1 MIWFFLPFVYLL
13 HTRLK
18 TKFEL
23 ISWQII
29 FFVPQLVITYYYLD
43 IRSNIFIHLFLISQ
57 LIFYSIYETGYIQN
71 DIVTTKKEKK
81 PTIRLN
87 KKNFIF
93 VAKNYF
99 KLTYFRYF
107 IALFFLSVLYWLDT
121 FTSYNLKLLNFVLV
135 LTLTKII
142 FYIHNSIRNR
152 FTIVT
157 YFLLSILKY
166 SFPIILFINFD
177 KLIFP
182 LIITI
187 MIFPVLRVIEVTTLN
202 RYKYKSFKKLI
213 GNIDKFRI
221 SYYFLC
227 FVLILILKLF
237 FELSDLNLYLSIT
250 IVLYF
255 LFFRISCFYLV
266 KHKIYKRD
274 EAKKN

>member
-29 FFVPQLVITYYYLD
+29 FFVPQLIITYYYLD

-99 KLTYFRYF
+99 KLIYFRYF
-107 IALFFLSVLYWLDT
+107 IALFFLSVMYWLDT

-152 FTIVT
+152 FTIIT

-177 KLIFP
+177 KLIYP

-221 SYYFLC
+221 LYYFVF
-227 FVLILILKLF
+227 FVGIVTTKLF
-237 FELSDLNLYLSIT
+237 FGGNIDFYLSIS
-250 IVLYF
+250 IILYF
-255 LFFRISCFYLV
+255 LFFRIACFYLV
-266 KHKIYKRD
+266 KHQIYKRD

>member
-71 DIVTTKKEKK
+71 DIVTTKKEKN

-93 VAKNYF
+93 VGKNYF
-99 KLTYFRYF
+99 KLTNFRYF
-107 IALFFLSVLYWLDT
+107 IALFFLSILYWLDT
-121 FTSYNLKLLNFVLV
+121 FTAYRLNLLNFFLI
-135 LTLTKII
+135 LILTKII
-142 FYIHNSIRNR
+142 FYLHNSIRNR

-157 YFLLSILKY
+157 YFLLAILKY

-177 KLIFP
+177 KLIYP

-187 MIFPVLRVIEVTTLN
+187 MIFPILRVIEVITLN
-202 RYKYKSFKKLI
+202 RYKFKSFKKLI

-221 SYYFLC
+221 SYYFFC
-227 FVLILILKLF
+227 FFGILIIKLF
-237 FELSDLNLYLSIT
+237 FELSNINFYLSIS
-250 IVLYF
+250 IILYF
-255 LFFRISCFYLV
+255 LFFRISCFYLI

-274 EAKKN
+274 DAKIN

>member
-1 MIWFFLPFVYLL
+1 MIWFFLPFIYLIN
-13 HTRLK
+13 TRLK

-29 FFVPQLVITYYYLD
+29 FFIPQLVITYYYLD

-57 LIFYSIYETGYIQN
+57 IIFYSIYETGYIQN

-87 KKNFIF
+87 KKNFNFI
-93 VAKNYF
+93 VKNYT
-99 KLTYFRYF
+99 KLINFRYF
-107 IALFFLSVLYWLDT
+107 LALFFFIILYWLDT
-121 FTSYNLKLLNFVLV
+121 FTAYRLNILNFFLI
-135 LTLTKII
+135 LLLTKII
-142 FYIHNSIRNR
+142 FFIHNSIRNR
-152 FTIVT
+152 FTIIT

-177 KLIFP
+177 KIIYP
-182 LIITI
+182 LIITT
-187 MIFPVLRVIEVTTLN
+187 MIFPILRVIEVTTLN
-202 RYKYKSFKKLI
+202 RYKYKSFKKFI

-221 SYYFLC
+221 SYYLIF
-227 FVLILILKLF
+227 FVGIVATKLF
-237 FELSDLNLYLSIT
+237 FGLSNINFYLSIS
-250 IVLYF
+250 IILYF